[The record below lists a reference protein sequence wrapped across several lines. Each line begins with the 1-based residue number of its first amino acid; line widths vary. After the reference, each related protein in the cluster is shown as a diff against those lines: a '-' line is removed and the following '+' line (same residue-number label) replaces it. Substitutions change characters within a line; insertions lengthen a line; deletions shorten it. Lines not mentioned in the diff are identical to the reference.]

1 MKTAILVINIGPPAD
16 TQTISVRRWLREFLG
31 YGRVL
36 DNNAILKYI
45 LINLISAPIRS
56 FKSGGE
62 KIQSVPSL
70 NSNYK

>member
-1 MKTAILVINIGPPAD
+1 MKTAILVINIGTPAD
-16 TQTISVRRWLREFLG
+16 TQTISVRRCLREFLG